1 MNEKIK
7 SEFSFSTAYVDDENR
22 EQVATV
28 TLHINYRIRSYDVVS
43 CYGNNGHFVFKG
55 NSHQWKMWKA
65 VLKSIEEAIDFAN
78 KEINNI
84 GVEDLP
90 DAPPVLNFNPMAG
103 EPIQMPVDESR
114 VTINPADMPP
124 EIPEPDYKVNG

>member
-7 SEFSFSTAYVDDENR
+7 SEFSFSTVYVDDENR
-22 EQVATV
+22 EQVAAI
-28 TLHINYRIRSYDVVS
+28 TLHINYRTRSYDIVS

-65 VLKSIEEAIDFAN
+65 VVQSIEEAIDFAN

-103 EPIQMPVDESR
+103 VVEPILHSKQPI
-114 VTINPADMPP
+114 INPAEIPND
-124 EIPEPDYKVNG
+124 IPEPEYRKQ